1 MDYLWLIVGM
11 IVLIGGANV
20 LVIGAS
26 SLAKKMNIPNI
37 IIGLT
42 VVAFGTSFP
51 ELMINIFASMEG
63 HSELA
68 VGNVVGSN
76 IVNILLGVAV
86 AAMIRPLRVQN
97 NTVRYEM
104 PFSLLAMAVL
114 FIVANDGILN
124 NAKISVLQHSDGLI
138 FIAFFSLFIYYTFVV
153 SLQGEATDEGH
164 EVKEISNFKSF
175 VLMLVGFVG
184 LYFGGDFIVDS
195 AVSLAVQWGVSQ
207 KVVGVLIVALGTSLP
222 ELATSV
228 VASYKGNADMAIGNI
243 VGSNIFNVFLVLGVS
258 ASISPIRFN
267 PDINFDLLI
276 AFIAS
281 LLLFVFVFTRG
292 GRKIDRLEGGVLLI
306 LYVIYVAKLIW

>member
-1 MDYLWLIVGM
+1 
-11 IVLIGGANV
+11 
-20 LVIGAS
+20 
-26 SLAKKMNIPNI
+26 
-37 IIGLT
+37 
-42 VVAFGTSFP
+42 
-51 ELMINIFASMEG
+51 
-63 HSELA
+63 
-68 VGNVVGSN
+68 
-76 IVNILLGVAV
+76 
-86 AAMIRPLRVQN
+86 
-97 NTVRYEM
+97 
-104 PFSLLAMAVL
+104 
-114 FIVANDGILN
+114 
-124 NAKISVLQHSDGLI
+124 
-138 FIAFFSLFIYYTFVV
+138 
-153 SLQGEATDEGH
+153 
-164 EVKEISNFKSF
+164 
-175 VLMLVGFVG
+175 MLVGFVG